1 MTRIVVMSCPEC
13 SGNVSVYEDEIGE
26 SGNCPNCGAVVE
38 VHEDAVA
45 AAGGGNGA
53 GDLEEA
59 LGLDDDVAV
68 EMAADDGL
76 FDHHGID
83 DLDSDLLFDDEDLPV
98 DHAEE
103 GPGAPAEVVME
114 EADDESEDEEGSE
127 LVEAPVE
134 HEPVSGPADYAVW
147 QGVVQGAGDWAMA
160 ARLHAL
166 REAQGRGC
174 LQSAD
179 PTDPGDVLAR
189 MVVAEAAV
197 AAFQSEGEREWR
209 REWTARLL
217 QIARKWSDD
226 ATRDGVVAAL
236 ARTDAVI
243 QELKAAGLWPWG

>member
-1 MTRIVVMSCPEC
+1 MTRIVVVTCPEC

-53 GDLEEA
+53 KGLEEA
-59 LGLDDDVAV
+59 LGLADDVTV
-68 EMAADDGL
+68 ELAADDGL
-76 FDHHGID
+76 SDHDGID
-83 DLDSDLLFDDEDLPV
+83 DLDSDLLFDDE
-98 DHAEE
+98 
-103 GPGAPAEVVME
+103 
-114 EADDESEDEEGSE
+114 SEDEEGSELVEAPPSE

-166 REAQGRGC
+166 REAQAGGC
-174 LQSAD
+174 LESAD

-209 REWTARLL
+209 REWTGRLL
-217 QIARKWSDD
+217 QVARKWSDD

-243 QELKAAGLWPWG
+243 RELRAAGLWPWD